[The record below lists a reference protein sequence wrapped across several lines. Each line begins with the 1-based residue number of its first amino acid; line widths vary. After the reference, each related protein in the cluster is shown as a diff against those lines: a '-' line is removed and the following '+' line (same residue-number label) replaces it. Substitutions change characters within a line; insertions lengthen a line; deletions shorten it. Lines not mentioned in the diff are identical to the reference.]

1 MPSHFSHIQRCVTL
15 WTVARQ
21 VPLSMEFSRQE
32 YWSGLPCLPPVR
44 VRDPGIEPRSP
55 TLQADS
61 LPTEL
66 PGKPFSTYVCVCVC
80 VYIYTHTH
88 IYVCV
93 CIHIY
98 VCTCVCVPSHFS
110 CVQLFATPR
119 TVGHQAPLY
128 MGDSPIKNT
137 RVGCHALLQGIFP
150 TQGLNPCLSSPALA
164 GGFLPLCLGSPY
176 VCASI
181 CISVYLPSYLSGYVH
196 PVSLENPN

>member
-1 MPSHFSHIQRCVTL
+1 
-15 WTVARQ
+15 
-21 VPLSMEFSRQE
+21 MEFSRQE
-32 YWSGLPCLPPVR
+32 SWSGLPCLPPVRVRVR

-66 PGKPFSTYVCVCVC
+66 PGKPFSMYVC
-80 VYIYTHTH
+80 VYIYMC
-88 IYVCV
+88 VCV

-119 TVGHQAPLY
+119 TVAHQAPLS
-128 MGDSPIKNT
+128 MGDSPVKNT
-137 RVGCHALLQGIFP
+137 GVGCHALLQGIFP

-176 VCASI
+176 VYASI
-181 CISVYLPSYLSGYVH
+181 CVSVYLPSYLSGYVH

>member
-1 MPSHFSHIQRCVTL
+1 MGCHAFLQLGLGTQGSNPGLQHC
-15 WTVARQ
+15 RQ
-21 VPLSMEFSRQE
+21 ILYQLSYQ
-32 YWSGLPCLPPVR
+32 G
-44 VRDPGIEPRSP
+44 SP
-55 TLQADS
+55 FLRM
-61 LPTEL
+61 
-66 PGKPFSTYVCVCVC
+66 YVC
-80 VYIYTHTH
+80 VYIYIHTH
-88 IYVCV
+88 IYMCV

-98 VCTCVCVPSHFS
+98 VCTCVCVPSHVS
-110 CVQLFATPR
+110 CVQLFATPW
-119 TVGHQAPLY
+119 TVAHQAPLY